1 MPSILANILSD
12 FHFMHPGWLWLL
24 LMVPLLWL
32 WAVLR
37 REREG
42 TWSELVDEELA
53 PFVLT
58 GRSRKQRYRAVTMMS
73 LLITIATL
81 AMAGPSWEKREIPA
95 FRTQQSL
102 VVGLDLSASM
112 YVRDAVPNR
121 LDAARFKL
129 LDLLRLRK
137 EGQTSLVVFAGDAFV
152 VSPLTDDTSTIEAQV
167 KNLSPEVMPV
177 QGSHIDLAILRAI
190 DVLEQ
195 TTPGE
200 GSILLITDGTNDVR
214 LAREAAQQA
223 VSKGYTVSIM
233 AIGTEEG
240 APLPLT
246 DGSFMTDSTGI
257 PIMPRLDK
265 AALQAIVK
273 AGAGVFTLASV
284 NDRDIN
290 KLLKHWSVSVGVE
303 KQMDEQE
310 RQLDVW
316 FNQGIWLVLLLL
328 PLAMLLFRRGWLTV
342 WLGAGIM
349 PLLLLNPQS
358 VQASVWNDLWLT
370 PDQQGQR
377 ALQQGDATAASEL
390 FRDRNW
396 QAAAAYKAGDYA
408 KAATLYAQDDSVAG
422 LYNYGNALALQG
434 KLSQAIAA
442 YEAVLEREPD
452 HEDARHNLEQ
462 LKKQQEQQQQQQ
474 GQQNGQNNG
483 SQQQS
488 GGQQSDNAEGES
500 ARSGDEEQADPMD
513 AQQQAEASGQ
523 EEQNSEGEKQSESE
537 QEAAGEM
544 DAQTREQKQ
553 ATEQWL
559 RLIPDDP
566 ARLWRRKFRYQYR
579 QRTGGNGQ
587 QSSQG
592 DSW

>member
-1 MPSILANILSD
+1 MDSFLAN
-12 FHFMHPGWLWLL
+12 FHFMYPGWLWLL
-24 LMVPLLWL
+24 LLVPLLWL
-32 WAVLR
+32 WSVKR
-37 REREG
+37 RKREG
-42 TWSELVDEELA
+42 DWSELVDAELA

-58 GRSRKQRYRAVTMMS
+58 GRSRKQRYLAVTMMS
-73 LLITIATL
+73 LLITLATL

-102 VVGLDLSASM
+102 VVGFDLSASM

-129 LDLLRLRK
+129 LDLLQLRE
-137 EGQTSLVVFAGDAFV
+137 EGQTALVVFAGDAFV
-152 VSPLTDDTSTIEAQV
+152 VSPLTDDTSTIAAQV

-177 QGSHIDLAILRAI
+177 QGSNTDLAILRAI

-200 GSILLITDGTNDVR
+200 GSILLITDGTTDVR

-223 VSKGYTVSIM
+223 VAKGYTVSIM
-233 AIGTEEG
+233 AIGTEDG
-240 APLPLT
+240 APIPMS
-246 DGSFMTDSTGI
+246 DGGFMTDASGAT
-257 PIMPRLDK
+257 IMPRLDK
-265 AALQAIVK
+265 AALEAVAT
-273 AGAGVFTLASV
+273 AGEGVFTLAAV

-290 KLLKHWSVSVGVE
+290 TLLAHWTEPLGAE
-303 KQMDEQE
+303 KQMEEQE

-316 FNQGIWLVLLLL
+316 FNQGIWLVVLLL
-328 PLAMLLFRRGWLTV
+328 PLAMVLFRRGWLTL
-342 WLGAGIM
+342 WLVAGIL
-349 PLLLLNPQS
+349 PVLLLNPQS
-358 VQASVWNDLWLT
+358 VQASVWNNLWLT

-377 ALQQGDATAASEL
+377 ALQQGDAATASEL
-390 FRDRNW
+390 FSDPNW

-434 KLSQAIAA
+434 KLAQAIAA

-452 HEDARHNLEQ
+452 HADARHNLEQ
-462 LKKQQEQQQQQQ
+462 LKKQQEQQQQNQQQ
-474 GQQNGQNNG
+474 GGESG
-483 SQQQS
+483 EDDGPQQQ
-488 GGQQSDNAEGES
+488 GNGQQSANADNES
-500 ARSGDEEQADPMD
+500 ARPGDQQQADPMEQEQD
-513 AQQQAEASGQ
+513 PSAGQ
-523 EEQNSEGEKQSESE
+523 SEQEGEKESE
-537 QEAAGEM
+537 AEAEAKGEM

-566 ARLWRRKFRYQYR
+566 AGLWRRKFRYQYR
-579 QRTGGNGQ
+579 QRNGNNGQ
-587 QSSQG
+587 APQG
-592 DSW
+592 NNW